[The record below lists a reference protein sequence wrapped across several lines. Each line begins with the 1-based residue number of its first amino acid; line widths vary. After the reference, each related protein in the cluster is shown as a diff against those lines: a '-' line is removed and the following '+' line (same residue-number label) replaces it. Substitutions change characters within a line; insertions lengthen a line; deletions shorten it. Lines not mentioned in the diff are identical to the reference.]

1 MPLPWSEVVQGIVL
15 LSCLTVIVRAAKRIK
30 FAAWKFLATGAVLAG
45 IAPVATEAHLAFA
58 PDIPFTVGDVILLGG
73 YGSLIMGLLRVLSTR
88 TMAVQTRALFD
99 SLIAS
104 LWVTWVI
111 IATVGPGLSERLSGI
126 DLIVSTAF

>member
-1 MPLPWSEVVQGIVL
+1 VTGNRRRSFTWLLLVVSGLTGPYLPLPWSEVVQGIVL

-73 YGSLIMGLLRVLSTR
+73 YGSLIMGLLRVLK
-88 TMAVQTRALFD
+88 
-99 SLIAS
+99 
-104 LWVTWVI
+104 
-111 IATVGPGLSERLSGI
+111 
-126 DLIVSTAF
+126 